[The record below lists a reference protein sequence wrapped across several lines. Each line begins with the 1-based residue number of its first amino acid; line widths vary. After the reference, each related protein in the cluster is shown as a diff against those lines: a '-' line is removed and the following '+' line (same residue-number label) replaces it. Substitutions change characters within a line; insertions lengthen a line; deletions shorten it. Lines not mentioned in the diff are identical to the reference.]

1 MITKEKAL
9 RAVQSLPD
17 DASLED
23 IMERLVFLSKVEK
36 GLQQADAGQTVPYS
50 EVKER
55 MSKWLK

>member
-9 RAVQSLPD
+9 HAVQSLPD

-36 GLQQADAGQTVPYS
+36 GLQQADAGQTVPHS
-50 EVKER
+50 EVKEKI
-55 MSKWLK
+55 SKWLR